1 VEEVRREK
9 GKEGKRGVSTS
20 ASEEEI
26 HGNGLCGNLL
36 TVL

>member
-1 VEEVRREK
+1 VKVRKEK
-9 GKEGKRGVSTS
+9 GEGKRGVSTS

-26 HGNGLCGNLL
+26 HGNGLWKL